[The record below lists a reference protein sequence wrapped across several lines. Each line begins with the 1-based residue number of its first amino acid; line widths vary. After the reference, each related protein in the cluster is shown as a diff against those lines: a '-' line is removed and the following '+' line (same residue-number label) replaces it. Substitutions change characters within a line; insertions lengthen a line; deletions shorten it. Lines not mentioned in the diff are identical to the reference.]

1 MMDRDKMISFLY
13 NIILYLYI
21 LQNITGHIKY
31 PRLSLYNYLYKNPYN
46 CYVFKLFCITCN
58 SPEPIPVIPYLDYL
72 TRIERYPKVEDM
84 AS

>member
-1 MMDRDKMISFLY
+1 MMDRDKY

-21 LQNITGHIKY
+21 LQTIIGHMQY
-31 PRLSLYNYLYKNPYN
+31 SRLIVISLYNYLYKNPYN
-46 CYVFKLFCITCN
+46 CSNRFALPVITQN
-58 SPEPIPVIPYLDYL
+58 LSLYIPYLDYL